1 MNIYERGKG
10 AAESMFGKPRGNRAR
25 RQMRNV
31 FIGISLAGLSL
42 YGLSRLEAGR
52 MR

>member
-1 MNIYERGKG
+1 MNIYSRGKG
-10 AAESMFGKPRGNRAR
+10 AAESMFGKPRGNRAK

-42 YGLSRLEAGR
+42 YGLSKLDGKRNR
-52 MR
+52 

>member
-1 MNIYERGKG
+1 MNIYARGKG

-42 YGLSRLEAGR
+42 YGLSVLGDNRKR
-52 MR
+52 